1 MGTESE
7 PVPLAERIR
16 GPLNSTKSTKD
27 HEPPEEELE
36 KIRKWQEERIERK
49 LRGEYESALLHLDGL
64 VSISPKLIYHPSVIE
79 WLSDQRKP

>member
-1 MGTESE
+1 MGNEGE

-16 GPLNSTKSTKD
+16 GPLNSSKSSKD
-27 HEPPEEELE
+27 HEPREEELE

-64 VSISPKLIYHPSVIE
+64 VSAFFS
-79 WLSDQRKP
+79 